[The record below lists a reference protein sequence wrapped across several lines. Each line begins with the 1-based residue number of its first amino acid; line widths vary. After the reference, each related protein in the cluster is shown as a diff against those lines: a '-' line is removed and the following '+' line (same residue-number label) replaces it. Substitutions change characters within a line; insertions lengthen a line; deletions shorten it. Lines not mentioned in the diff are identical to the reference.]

1 MLKSQ
6 RTKSKKLFRKRNIF
20 FPAILVLGAII
31 LIFNDMGIITW
42 HHMRQNRQNIQEE
55 IERLIIEEK
64 RLTEELTRLKY
75 DDDYI
80 KKIARERFH
89 MVKPGEKVFRVVLW
103 SDVLGEMV
111 TERRRLSVGS
121 STPRT
126 RGRKIRGI
134 VL

>member
-1 MLKSQ
+1 
-6 RTKSKKLFRKRNIF
+6 
-20 FPAILVLGAII
+20 
-31 LIFNDMGIITW
+31 MGIITW

-89 MVKPGEKVFRVVLW
+89 MVKPGEKVFRVV
-103 SDVLGEMV
+103 D
-111 TERRRLSVGS
+111 RRKVNKQL
-121 STPRT
+121 T
-126 RGRKIRGI
+126 K
-134 VL
+134 

>member
-1 MLKSQ
+1 MPLCWEGFSRLLKSQ
-6 RTKSKKLFRKRNIF
+6 RTKSKKIFRKRNIF
-20 FPAILVLGAII
+20 FSAIIVLGAIV

-42 HHMRQNRQNIQEE
+42 YHMRQNRQNIQEE

-89 MVKPGEKVFRVVLW
+89 MVKPGEKVFRVV
-103 SDVLGEMV
+103 DRRKV
-111 TERRRLSVGS
+111 T
-121 STPRT
+121 
-126 RGRKIRGI
+126 K
-134 VL
+134 